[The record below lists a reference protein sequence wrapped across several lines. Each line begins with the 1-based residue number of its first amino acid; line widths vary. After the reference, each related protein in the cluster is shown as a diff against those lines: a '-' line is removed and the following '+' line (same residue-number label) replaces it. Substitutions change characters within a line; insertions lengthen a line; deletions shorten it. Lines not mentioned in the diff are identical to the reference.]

1 MQIFEASAKI
11 GTGVPEVFQCCA
23 IGSPIL
29 ARAAQHSQLRLR
41 IKAVNTILP

>member
-1 MQIFEASAKI
+1 MQISEASAKI

-29 ARAAQHSQLRLR
+29 ARATHIRNRGIALRL
-41 IKAVNTILP
+41 